1 LFVFRKPV
9 LDKALRRRVA
19 VNFLDGAAS
28 FTGRLAEYD
37 NNTYVLE
44 ACETIPTPAEVQQG
58 VKAQPIL
65 GRQYIDRVHA
75 FLQELPT

>member
-1 LFVFRKPV
+1 MFTRKPV

-19 VNFLDGAAS
+19 VNFLAGYGD

-37 NNTYVLE
+37 GKTFVIE
-44 ACETIPTPAEVQQG
+44 QCETIPAPGET
-58 VKAQPIL
+58 AQPIA
-65 GRQYIDRVHA
+65 GRQYIDRTHA